1 MLTDKDITFIKSV
14 REEIRTNRRNV
25 VLVKGENIASKDPIT
40 GEVVEEP
47 FEENVKAVV
56 TVVSVRTS
64 VDRYLESGIE
74 IISGDVIV
82 DITLEDMPEGVD
94 EENIDEFVYE
104 DVKYKVIASAKLG
117 LGEFNRVEVIG
128 RREK

>member
-14 REEIRTNRRNV
+14 REEIRTNRRND
-25 VLVKGENIASKDPIT
+25 VLVKGENIVSNDPIT

-56 TVVSVRTS
+56 TVVSVRTA
-64 VDRYLESGIE
+64 VDRYLDSGIE
-74 IISGDVIV
+74 VISGDVIV

-94 EENIDEFVYE
+94 EESIDEFVYE

-117 LGEFNRVEVIG
+117 LGGFNRVEVIG